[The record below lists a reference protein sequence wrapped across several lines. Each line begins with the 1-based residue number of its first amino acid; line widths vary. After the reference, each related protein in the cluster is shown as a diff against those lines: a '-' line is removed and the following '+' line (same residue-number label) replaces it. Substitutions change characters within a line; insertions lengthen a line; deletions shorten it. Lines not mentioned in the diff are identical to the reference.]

1 LLAYIFRKCWI
12 THLLIPLIL
21 ALSCI
26 TGCIEKAP
34 QLSQAT
40 SHLADDQ
47 EVGEWPTHLRM
58 DFDAQVS
65 NSLFCVRGN
74 IMLTGTGSLPYL
86 LLNATLFRG
95 GQVLKNTKYLML
107 QVEPGKDHSFE
118 ISKNMRILPGSYNC
132 TLEVT
137 GPKGSLA
144 RETRKCNLVEPM
156 MESVPLANP
165 ILPDELAI
173 KIAEQNY
180 QEEKIQREA
189 KQEKARKEAI
199 QEKEATKENGL
210 QETKNQKETSNESK
224 DEANEE
230 TEALEVRISSEE
242 DIKAKEDL
250 RAYPD
255 ENRVNSTSR
264 SGASL
269 KKSMVPSTESETEL
283 IGSSSSKKYH
293 LSACRFAS
301 KIKPDNKISFES
313 IEDAKRQGYFPCK
326 VCNP

>member
-1 LLAYIFRKCWI
+1 
-12 THLLIPLIL
+12 
-21 ALSCI
+21 
-26 TGCIEKAP
+26 
-34 QLSQAT
+34 
-40 SHLADDQ
+40 
-47 EVGEWPTHLRM
+47 M
-58 DFDAQVS
+58 
-65 NSLFCVRGN
+65 
-74 IMLTGTGSLPYL
+74 
-86 LLNATLFRG
+86 
-95 GQVLKNTKYLML
+95 KNTKYLML

-137 GPKGSLA
+137 GPKGALA
-144 RETRKCNLVEPM
+144 RETRKCRLVEPM
-156 MESVPLANP
+156 MELVPLANP

-210 QETKNQKETSNESK
+210 QEKKIQKETSNESK
-224 DEANEE
+224 DEAKEE
-230 TEALEVRISSEE
+230 TGALEVRISSEE
-242 DIKAKEDL
+242 DIKAKDL

-255 ENRVNSTSR
+255 ENRINSTSR

-269 KKSMVPSTESETEL
+269 KKSMVPPTESETEL
-283 IGSSSSKKYH
+283 IGSSTSKKYH
-293 LSACRFAS
+293 LPACRFAS
-301 KIKPDNKISFES
+301 KIKLDNKISFES
-313 IEDAKRQGYFPCK
+313 IEDAKRQGYLPCK

>member
-1 LLAYIFRKCWI
+1 M
-12 THLLIPLIL
+12 
-21 ALSCI
+21 

-40 SHLADDQ
+40 SHLEEDQ
-47 EVGEWPTHLRM
+47 VAGEWPTHFQM
-58 DFDAQVS
+58 DFDAEVS

-74 IMLTGTGSLPYL
+74 IMLTSTESLPYL
-86 LLNATLFRG
+86 LLNATLFRA
-95 GQVLKNTKYLML
+95 GQVLMSTKYLML
-107 QVEPGKDHSFE
+107 QVDPGKDHSFE

-144 RETRKCNLVEPM
+144 HETRKCKLAEPN
-156 MESVPLANP
+156 MEPVSWGNP
-165 ILPDELAI
+165 IFSDELAI
-173 KIAEQNY
+173 MIAEQKY
-180 QEEKIQREA
+180 QEEGIQREA

-199 QEKEATKENGL
+199 QEKKTPQENGL
-210 QETKNQKETSNESK
+210 QEKKTQEKETSNELK
-224 DEANEE
+224 DETNEE
-230 TEALEVRISSEE
+230 TEALEVRASSEE
-242 DIKAKEDL
+242 NIKAKEDL
-250 RAYPD
+250 RAYKD

-269 KKSMVPSTESETEL
+269 KKSTVPPTESEIEL
-283 IGSSSSKKYH
+283 IGSSTSKKYH

-301 KIKPDNKISFES
+301 KIKPDNKISFGS
-313 IEDAKRQGYFPCK
+313 IEDAKRQGYLPCK